1 MPLNKPTAAI
11 QADATVETDTMF
23 YFSHFKQ
30 LKLPL
35 PLLQPVFPTSLSVNE
50 ILGCGH
56 PNVSSPA
63 PLAKMVTTI

>member
-11 QADATVETDTMF
+11 YADATVETDIMF

-35 PLLQPVFPTSLSVNE
+35 PLLQQVFTTSLSVNE

-56 PNVSSPA
+56 SNVSSPT
-63 PLAKMVTTI
+63 PLAEMVTII